1 MWSIGDDKENT
12 TTMGVDEPHAVLTG
26 LTPGTSYT
34 ITVAAVS
41 GNKTGEALTFVNIT
55 GRELF
60 SNSCA
65 LVLEV
70 FTLRL
75 RVPGQIKNVASRRRS
90 SAPKGFA
97 FMPSSCF

>member
-1 MWSIGDDKENT
+1 MWSIGDDEENT
-12 TTMGVDEPHAVLTG
+12 TDVHQPHAVLTG
-26 LTPGTSYT
+26 LTPGTAYT

-41 GNKTGEALTFVNIT
+41 GNQTGEALTFVNVT

-60 SNSCA
+60 SHSFA

-75 RVPGQIKNVASRRRS
+75 RVPGQIKNVASSRRS
-90 SAPKGFA
+90 SALKGFA